1 MLPRIENPN
10 GVYYAWFKHDDPYT
24 GKPGRV
30 HYFYYDSTKEN
41 MPTPPRSWRDVADPY
56 AKSVQ
61 MVERRVQVVRNRNNA
76 EEAKVERSIRA
87 LVDKKNKDDNER
99 LIKARNAGSG
109 GLDGMDEDDDDD
121 SNEDDKSNGE
131 EKLNNQN
138 HMGWLSSEAG
148 MLFLGSKDADGDVV
162 DILQERIGEL
172 TNVVQAV
179 DGYKSVGKCTDF
191 AEEVP
196 QLEAIGKKLGCSVI
210 ITTKYHAEYAGEGI
224 EYSWG
229 LAKCF
234 YRRQPLSKKKKKAN
248 FFALVDQ
255 CLSQELLTK
264 DMVRKFSKRARD
276 YMLAYRAFETDEMK
290 GGMKDSGKPLDITHH
305 MIEKM
310 KKVVSSHRA
319 ALDHDRGY
327 LDKII
332 KEECFDLVRF
342 VVKSESKSLPV
353 KREESSGE
361 TSRKSSRKRTKTSR
375 G

>member
-1 MLPRIENPN
+1 
-10 GVYYAWFKHDDPYT
+10 
-24 GKPGRV
+24 
-30 HYFYYDSTKEN
+30 

-76 EEAKVERSIRA
+76 KEAEVERSIRA

-121 SNEDDKSNGE
+121 EPNGE
-131 EKLNNQN
+131 AVLNNRN
-138 HMGWLSSEAG
+138 HIGWLSSEARA
-148 MLFLGSKDADGDVV
+148 LFLGSKDADGDVV

-179 DGYKSVGKCTDF
+179 DDYKSVLQSADDDG
-191 AEEVP
+191 AELNDH
-196 QLEAIGKKLGCSVI
+196 QKWHIAQKAIYLREAYKL
-210 ITTKYHAEYAGEGI
+210 
-224 EYSWG
+224 
-229 LAKCF
+229 
-234 YRRQPLSKKKKKAN
+234 
-248 FFALVDQ
+248 
-255 CLSQELLTK
+255 
-264 DMVRKFSKRARD
+264 
-276 YMLAYRAFETDEMK
+276 
-290 GGMKDSGKPLDITHH
+290 
-305 MIEKM
+305 
-310 KKVVSSHRA
+310 KVVNSHRA

>member
-1 MLPRIENPN
+1 VRFTSLFYTLIFRQVLWERGFID
-10 GVYYAWFKHDDPYT
+10 ASKPYS
-24 GKPGRV
+24 
-30 HYFYYDSTKEN
+30 HY
-41 MPTPPRSWRDVADPY
+41 
-56 AKSVQ
+56 Q
-61 MVERRVQVVRNRNNA
+61 VE
-76 EEAKVERSIRA
+76 
-87 LVDKKNKDDNER
+87 KK
-99 LIKARNAGSG
+99 
-109 GLDGMDEDDDDD
+109 
-121 SNEDDKSNGE
+121 
-131 EKLNNQN
+131 
-138 HMGWLSSEAG
+138 
-148 MLFLGSKDADGDVV
+148 
-162 DILQERIGEL
+162 
-172 TNVVQAV
+172 V
-179 DGYKSVGKCTDF
+179 DGKVVEDISLRHMMGKCTDF
-191 AEEVP
+191 AEEVS

>member
-1 MLPRIENPN
+1 MASIMHGSSMTIL
-10 GVYYAWFKHDDPYT
+10 T
-24 GKPGRV
+24 PGNQGGCTT
-30 HYFYYDSTKEN
+30 STTIRRKK
-41 MPTPPRSWRDVADPY
+41 TCRR
-56 AKSVQ
+56 
-61 MVERRVQVVRNRNNA
+61 RRVPVLQSADDDGAELNDHQKWHIGQKAIYLREAYKLALEKWGNQVNWMSICT
-76 EEAKVERSIRA
+76 EAALLSSLRSITPSM
-87 LVDKKNKDDNER
+87 LVM
-99 LIKARNAGSG
+99 G
-109 GLDGMDEDDDDD
+109 D
-121 SNEDDKSNGE
+121 S
-131 EKLNNQN
+131 
-138 HMGWLSSEAG
+138 
-148 MLFLGSKDADGDVV
+148 VV
-162 DILQERIGEL
+162 
-172 TNVVQAV
+172 
-179 DGYKSVGKCTDF
+179 
-191 AEEVP
+191 
-196 QLEAIGKKLGCSVI
+196 

-353 KREESSGE
+353 KREESSACPPALRPCRLRVRA
-361 TSRKSSRKRTKTSR
+361 SRVAFPLRRQMCSSKSYGTPERDRMMTATLYGIESTLKASLENVTE
-375 G
+375 

>member
-76 EEAKVERSIRA
+76 KEAEVERSIRA

-162 DILQERIGEL
+162 DILQERIGNL
-172 TNVVQAV
+172 TKVLQVN
-179 DGYKSVGKCTDF
+179 GYKSVLQSADDDGAELNDHQKWHIGQKAIYLREAYKLALEKWGNQVNWMSICT
-191 AEEVP
+191 
-196 QLEAIGKKLGCSVI
+196 EAIDRVKEFGYSSVRGSNTLGAWLSASTAVNRCPRRRRRPTFS
-210 ITTKYHAEYAGEGI
+210 H
-224 EYSWG
+224 SWI
-229 LAKCF
+229 
-234 YRRQPLSKKKKKAN
+234 N
-248 FFALVDQ
+248 
-255 CLSQELLTK
+255 
-264 DMVRKFSKRARD
+264 
-276 YMLAYRAFETDEMK
+276 
-290 GGMKDSGKPLDITHH
+290 
-305 MIEKM
+305 
-310 KKVVSSHRA
+310 VS
-319 ALDHDRGY
+319 L
-327 LDKII
+327 
-332 KEECFDLVRF
+332 
-342 VVKSESKSLPV
+342 KSF
-353 KREESSGE
+353 
-361 TSRKSSRKRTKTSR
+361 
-375 G
+375 

>member
-1 MLPRIENPN
+1 M
-10 GVYYAWFKHDDPYT
+10 VHD
-24 GKPGRV
+24 
-30 HYFYYDSTKEN
+30 
-41 MPTPPRSWRDVADPY
+41 
-56 AKSVQ
+56 
-61 MVERRVQVVRNRNNA
+61 RRQ
-76 EEAKVERSIRA
+76 
-87 LVDKKNKDDNER
+87 
-99 LIKARNAGSG
+99 
-109 GLDGMDEDDDDD
+109 
-121 SNEDDKSNGE
+121 
-131 EKLNNQN
+131 
-138 HMGWLSSEAG
+138 LSLEAG

-162 DILQERIGEL
+162 DILQERIGNL
-172 TNVVQAV
+172 TKVLRVN
-179 DGYKSVGKCTDF
+179 GYKSVLQSADDDG
-191 AEEVP
+191 AELNDHQKWHIGQKAIYLREAYKLA
-196 QLEAIGKKLGCSVI
+196 LEKWGNQ
-210 ITTKYHAEYAGEGI
+210 GI

-327 LDKII
+327 LDI
-332 KEECFDLVRF
+332 L
-342 VVKSESKSLPV
+342 
-353 KREESSGE
+353 G
-361 TSRKSSRKRTKTSR
+361 
-375 G
+375 